1 MLMMDWQCSERARIC
16 LRNCY
21 LPFLLP
27 PPPPPRPH
35 LHPSPSPAP
44 TTAVHRAE
52 NMFKGLE
59 THSVL
64 YVLHHFTPLASLD
77 PIEVIEILK
86 LRPRTPSL
94 TAPFTPPPQFSRG
107 TTPMKLPSEVDTS
120 PSPSPLSTPLKSKS
134 FSVFKDSTLRP
145 EQERDIS
152 IFRSFCAMKLV
163 LDAVW
168 ASLQIASGLYPMP
181 AASETQQKEPSPP
194 DAQPLKAT
202 PPTSRAVRKLDLGM
216 AETAPKEDTEA
227 LVTGTL
233 QEAEKLLSEAADR
246 SSLQEQLYKQQVLEK
261 LQEAK
266 VYLSLVYPLNYR
278 LEVLENIFS
287 LLFLTSEDIK
297 QIKIGDLEATAASG
311 RKNSSSVED
320 AVSSGVKLSHT
331 RSNSEVSAAIS
342 SIALIKHKHGFLVN
356 EKIASDL
363 LDSLQDCIFE
373 LRAARFVLSQSADSH
388 TGPPLS
394 PNAVKSCINNT
405 ALQQRST
412 KLEQYINEARWR
424 IQLVSAKHGIT
435 AGISE
440 RNEDWLG
447 LSSSGE
453 SGSEWSES
461 EGEAPCRKEGE
472 SRRKPRKTPA
482 DSQEQK
488 PEMPD
493 TPAIQEPKSEPLQQQ
508 TQQGQR
514 SPTFG
519 TKPPSMMAPSK
530 ATLSGKRSPVPN
542 TPSPSLR
549 PSSPGAALQRSATL
563 PPSGTRSPKL
573 PRRHQSLRE
582 KGGLRIVESSI
593 PGYLKISTDSAGD
606 ADVDADVDDRSP
618 DQSKRRKKFRP
629 RGVQKRKRGLSD
641 SSRVSKSSIVCRM
654 LASPSSLLRMCL
666 KHSNYHRASE
676 VLKMFGMEGQF
687 GEAFVRFSE
696 QYELVSRELAQHS
709 RSSTPR
715 GSPSLTPSLTP
726 RDEAAMLKS
735 LTTSASSSGSL
746 TTSGIS
752 GSGLKSLSPA
762 SASGPH
768 MHLQVAIM
776 NAANSSFALESL
788 HRLLAPS
795 SINRMLFSGDEHLEK
810 VAQESV
816 SLRMLVEHVPTLVML
831 DLVCSTKVDGQI
843 AKRIIELAAGRC
855 RPALE
860 TMHLHAALA
869 PRKPS
874 TNRKWSQ
881 PHQLSL
887 GGPFSLLLTLSD
899 VSGYFTCAGM
909 TPPTHGASPHS
920 LFSSFSHHFKANVIM
935 NTRMFGNS
943 YSESREG
950 VEGLLAREGAAKDDV
965 ITLIAS
971 AEEQEAQR
979 PSHAV
984 GSVFDELVRAL
995 KSTPHSPVLA
1005 SSAKERS
1012 LMKQPSSGSL
1022 AVALEEGEGLG
1033 VGYVWQFSR
1042 YLSKLVEILCKC
1054 LGTGSSSK
1062 CVHTLLCKGNVRC

>member
-1 MLMMDWQCSERARIC
+1 MVVNFSC
-16 LRNCY
+16 
-21 LPFLLP
+21 P
-27 PPPPPRPH
+27 PPSPRPH
-35 LHPSPSPAP
+35 LHPSPSPTP
-44 TTAVHRAE
+44 TTGVHRAE
-52 NMFKGLE
+52 NMFKGVE

-77 PIEVIEILK
+77 SIEVIEILK

-94 TAPFTPPPQFSRG
+94 AAPFSPPPQFSRG
-107 TTPMKLPSEVDTS
+107 TTPMKPASEAETS
-120 PSPSPLSTPLKSKS
+120 PSPSPLSTPLKSKT
-134 FSVFKDSTLRP
+134 FSVFKDTTLRP

-163 LDAVW
+163 LDAIW
-168 ASLQIASGLYPMP
+168 ASLQIASGLYPP
-181 AASETQQKEPSPP
+181 PPGSEPQQKEPTPADS
-194 DAQPLKAT
+194 QPLKTTPAT
-202 PPTSRAVRKLDLGM
+202 RAVRKLDLGV
-216 AETAPKEDTEA
+216 AEAAPEEDTEA
-227 LVTGTL
+227 LVTGAL
-233 QEAEKLLSEAADR
+233 HEAEKLLPAAGDR
-246 SSLQEQLYKQQVLEK
+246 SSLQEQQYKQQVLEK

-278 LEVLENIFS
+278 LEILENIFS

-297 QIKIGDLEATAASG
+297 QIKVGDLGSATAGG
-311 RKNSSSVED
+311 RKNSSSVEE
-320 AVSSGVKLSHT
+320 AVPSGVKVSHT
-331 RSNSEVSAAIS
+331 RSNSDVSAAIS

-373 LRAARFVLSQSADSH
+373 LRAARYVLSQSADSH
-388 TGPPLS
+388 TSPSLS
-394 PNAVKSCINNT
+394 PNAVKSSINST

-461 EGEAPCRKEGE
+461 EGEDVGRKEGE
-472 SRRKPRKTPA
+472 SRRKPRKQSA
-482 DSQEQK
+482 DTTDQK
-488 PEMPD
+488 AELPD
-493 TPAIQEPKSEPLQQQ
+493 APAIQEPKPEPVP

-514 SPTFG
+514 SPVFG

-530 ATLSGKRSPVPN
+530 ATLSGKRSPVPIV
-542 TPSPSLR
+542 PSPALR
-549 PSSPGAALQRSATL
+549 PSSPGAGSATL
-563 PPSGTRSPKL
+563 PPGGTRSPKL
-573 PRRHQSLRE
+573 LRRHHSLKE
-582 KGGLRIVESSI
+582 KGGPRTVEPSV

-606 ADVDADVDDRSP
+606 ADVDDPSP
-618 DQSKRRKKFRP
+618 DQSKRRKRFRL
-629 RGVQKRKRGLSD
+629 RSVQKRKRGLVD

-666 KHSNYHRASE
+666 KHSNYHRANE

-696 QYELVSRELAQHS
+696 QYELVSQELAQHS

-715 GSPSLTPSLTP
+715 HSPSLTP
-726 RDEAAMLKS
+726 RDEGAGPKS
-735 LTTSASSSGSL
+735 LTTSISSTGSL
-746 TTSGIS
+746 TTSGVSSS
-752 GSGLKSLSPA
+752 GPKSLPSV
-762 SASGPH
+762 SASGQH
-768 MHLQVAIM
+768 LHLQTAIM

-788 HRLLAPS
+788 HRLLAPT
-795 SINRMLFSGDEHLEK
+795 SINCMLFSGDEHLER

-860 TMHLHAALA
+860 TLHLHAALT
-869 PRKPS
+869 PKKPS
-874 TNRKWSQ
+874 TDRKWSQ

-909 TPPTHGASPHS
+909 TLSTHSLCHASPHS
-920 LFSSFSHHFKANVIM
+920 LFSSFAHHFKANVIM

-943 YSESREG
+943 YNEAREG
-950 VEGLLAREGAAKDDV
+950 VEALLAREGAAKDDV
-965 ITLIAS
+965 ITLITS
-971 AEEQEAQR
+971 AEDQDSQR
-979 PSHAV
+979 QSHAF

-995 KSTPHSPVLA
+995 KSTPHSPLLA

-1022 AVALEEGEGLG
+1022 VVALEEGKGLG

-1062 CVHTLLCKGNVRC
+1062 DTLSSDDNCSYGMN